1 MKKENPPPLNLC
13 RQAPLPAEAPFVI
26 TQETDGIRVKNGN
39 VEAFFLNLTESAFY
53 RAYKELWIRLPF
65 NFTPVAVAHKT
76 LCLTPQEET
85 CLVQKAAIRL
95 LYPFTANSLPLN
107 FALISL
113 HTTTVVDTVISLLD
127 KKGKLR
133 GADTEESLILGAHL
147 LRLPLEA
154 YCQGVTGRRRYY
166 DR

>member
-1 MKKENPPPLNLC
+1 MKKENPPLPDLC
-13 RQAPLPAEAPFVI
+13 RQAPLPAEVPFVI
-26 TQETDGIRVKNGN
+26 TQEADGIRVKNGN

-53 RAYKELWIRLPF
+53 RAYKELCTCLPF

-76 LCLTPQEET
+76 LRLTPQEET
-85 CLVQKAAIRL
+85 RLVQGAAISL
-95 LYPFTANSLPLN
+95 LYPYTANNLPLS

-133 GADTEESLILGAHL
+133 GADTEESLTLGAHL

-154 YCQGVTGRRRYY
+154 YRQSVTGRRRYY